1 MWWKWRRQPASSRIR
16 RHIFAPALFGCP
28 RFATAKKR
36 RFAAVFASKAGKPP
50 RCEVD
55 NPKSIGYIRALE
67 VEDMAFVGPSLYPN
81 SNPIN

>member
-1 MWWKWRRQPASSRIR
+1 MSGFAGHFHRQ
-16 RHIFAPALFGCP
+16 
-28 RFATAKKR
+28 
-36 RFAAVFASKAGKPP
+36 AGKPP

-55 NPKSIGYIRALE
+55 NPDLIGYIRALE